1 MVMVRVLVPPAGIE
15 AGEKALVIVKA
26 WTFKLA
32 VAGDAFVT
40 PCRVWME
47 PRPAGP
53 AGIVLVYAPCTAEM
67 TLAVIVQVL
76 RVPIWALFRVTV
88 VAPGMAV
95 TVPVPQSA
103 FVVGLAGF
111 ARTRFVGK

>member
-1 MVMVRVLVPPAGIE
+1 
-15 AGEKALVIVKA
+15 
-26 WTFKLA
+26 
-32 VAGDAFVT
+32 
-40 PCRVWME
+40 
-47 PRPAGP
+47 
-53 AGIVLVYAPCTAEM
+53 M

-76 RVPIWALFRVTV
+76 RGPIWALFRVTV

-103 FVVGLAGF
+103 FFVGLAGF

>member
-15 AGEKALVIVKA
+15 AGEKVLVNEKA

-32 VAGDAFVT
+32 VAGEALVT

-47 PRPAGP
+47 PIPAGP
-53 AGIVLVYAPCTAEM
+53 AGIVLIYAPCTAEM

-76 RVPIWALFRVTV
+76 RGPIWALFRATD

-95 TVPVPQSA
+95 TVPAPQSA
-103 FVVGLAGF
+103 FFVGLAGF